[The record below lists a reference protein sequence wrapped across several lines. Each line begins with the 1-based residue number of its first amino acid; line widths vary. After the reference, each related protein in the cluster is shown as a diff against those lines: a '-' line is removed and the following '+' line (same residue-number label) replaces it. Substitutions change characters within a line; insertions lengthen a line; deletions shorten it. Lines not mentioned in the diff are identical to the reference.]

1 MFFDLFSLF
10 PTYFRYVA
18 ELEKSIVS
26 VERIREY
33 QSTPQ
38 EAAFNLPDI
47 DPEPSWPLRG
57 EIIFQDYATRYRD
70 GNEYLPGMLCN
81 GNGAIS
87 HLQTE
92 MRIVEDFRYSFYNW

>member
-1 MFFDLFSLF
+1 MFFWPSSLF

-70 GNEYLPGMLCN
+70 GNEYTVMDIC
-81 GNGAIS
+81 
-87 HLQTE
+87 LQMVTVDSRNVVALE
-92 MRIVEDFRYSFYNW
+92 R

>member
-1 MFFDLFSLF
+1 MNVFWPFSLF

-70 GNEYLPGMLCN
+70 GNEYMCN
-81 GNGAIS
+81 SMVTVVEFLSGAVEIR
-87 HLQTE
+87 L
-92 MRIVEDFRYSFYNW
+92 IVSLEWAF

>member
-1 MFFDLFSLF
+1 MIVWPDIFVF
-10 PTYFRYVA
+10 TYLSTRYVA

-47 DPEPSWPLRG
+47 DPEPSWPVRG

-70 GNEYLPGMLCN
+70 GKVLRVHIL
-81 GNGAIS
+81 I
-87 HLQTE
+87 
-92 MRIVEDFRYSFYNW
+92 